1 MSKQNGNK
9 NICNPELLIY
19 SETIQMHAE
28 TFHLIRFLI
37 LISAMQLFYVT
48 FEQDKIVSIKNLKY
62 VDHRNYGLFQLHLVI
77 FSMVYIFGIFADIMP
92 HMFS

>member
-1 MSKQNGNK
+1 
-9 NICNPELLIY
+9 
-19 SETIQMHAE
+19 MHAE

-37 LISAMQLFYVT
+37 SISAMQLLYVT
-48 FEQDKIVSIKNLKY
+48 FEQDKIVSIYHVKLSKNLKY

-77 FSMVYIFGIFADIMP
+77 FSMVYIFGIFADMMP